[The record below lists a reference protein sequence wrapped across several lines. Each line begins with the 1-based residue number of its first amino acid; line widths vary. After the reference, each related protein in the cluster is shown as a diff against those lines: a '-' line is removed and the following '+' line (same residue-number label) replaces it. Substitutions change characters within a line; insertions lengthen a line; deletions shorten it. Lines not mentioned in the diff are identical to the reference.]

1 MPTWLAIAI
10 PSVIAVAALLM
21 WTLEYSKKAHE
32 IAKLRLELEKLKRE
46 AVSSVREE
54 QTKASGLYK
63 PTAAEVDS
71 ITGDATSVVVGK
83 LIKGSGANAGDDYH
97 DGANGPTLETLVT
110 CGLVVVFGLYV
121 VVHLA
126 LDVIHLIMW
135 VLRSFGLI

>member
-10 PSVIAVAALLM
+10 PSVLAVAAGLM
-21 WTLEYSKKAHE
+21 WALDYSKKAHE
-32 IAKLRLELEKLKRE
+32 LQKLRLELERLRRE
-46 AVSSVREE
+46 AVSSEREE

-71 ITGDATSVVVGK
+71 ITGDAAAVVVGK
-83 LIKGSGANAGDDYH
+83 RIKRSSANAGDDD
-97 DGANGPTLETLVT
+97 DGAGGPDLETLVG

-121 VVHLA
+121 VVHVA
-126 LDVIHLIMW
+126 LDLVRLTMW